1 MAQTESEQIT
11 SQEQPTKG
19 IKGFLERHGKKLW
32 WAHSIWALGWGVFF
46 MSLGNDGMGYARWLL
61 LFVCILWLVV
71 VIFFRAVGAGGE
83 QKRETKTQK
92 VRFYAMT
99 YVMKNLYQ
107 SMLFFLLPL
116 YYNSSTMDSPN
127 FYFVVLLGLCAV
139 VSTFDVVFDNYVM
152 KWKWL
157 SSIFYVITMF
167 ACLNVAVPAVMPTL
181 SLRVN
186 LILAAA
192 VSMLAFVLLH
202 VPFKTLISP
211 KHSTPGAIALLLW
224 IILVYVMRNAI
235 PPVPL
240 HLSYASVG
248 PALEENVMNGKL
260 AMEITSL
267 HKSRMNETL
276 YGLTEVFV
284 PGGVGDD
291 LYHVWRHEGTT
302 MGVFEAKNTVRVPS
316 TKGTIR
322 LQSRLPTEKLPE
334 DISGT
339 WSLNVESPDGRL
351 IGRTRFQVHP

>member
-1 MAQTESEQIT
+1 MAQTESEQT
-11 SQEQPTKG
+11 TPQEQPTKG

-32 WAHSIWALGWGVFF
+32 WAHSIWALSWGIFF
-46 MSLGNDGMGYARWLL
+46 MSLGSEGMGYARWLL

-71 VIFFRAVGAGGE
+71 VFFFRAVGVGGE
-83 QKRETKTQK
+83 QKRETKSQK

-116 YYNSSTMDSPN
+116 YYNSSTIGSSN
-127 FYFVVLLGLCAV
+127 FYFVVLLGVCAV
-139 VSTFDVVFDNYVM
+139 LSTFDVIFDNYVM

-157 SSIFYVITMF
+157 SSLFYVITMF

-192 VSMLAFVLLH
+192 ISMVAFVLLH
-202 VPFKTLISP
+202 VPFKTLVSP

-224 IILVYVMRNAI
+224 VILVYVMRNAI

-240 HLSYASVG
+240 HLSHASVG
-248 PALEENVMNGKL
+248 PALEMGVMDGHL

-267 HKSRMNETL
+267 HTSRMNEDL
-276 YGLTEVFV
+276 YGITEVFV

-291 LYHVWRHEGTT
+291 LYHVWRHDGPTS
-302 MGVFEAKNTVRVPS
+302 GVYEAKETVRVPS
-316 TKGTIR
+316 PDGTIR
-322 LQSRLPTEKLPE
+322 LQSRLPTEQLPE
-334 DISGT
+334 DRSGT
-339 WSLNVESPDGRL
+339 WTLNVETPDGRL
-351 IGRTRFQVHP
+351 IGRSSFNVLP